1 MQKLFCLGLER
12 TPAAE
17 VIPGTAQ
24 AWHESLTASRTWS
37 EERDTP
43 RIRAAFTTLATTR
56 ETWPAPRH
64 FLDALP
70 RVEQAA
76 IGYEV
81 KPASRAEAKAAMD
94 RCRSMLADVP
104 TFTPADVKRVPTV
117 SAEEKAQAE
126 RELAEHYAKTGKVAA
141 AGPDL

>member
-24 AWHESLTASRTWS
+24 AWHEALTGGRKWDEA
-37 EERDTP
+37 RDTP
-43 RIRAAFTTLATTR
+43 RIRAAFRTLAATR
-56 ETWPAPRH
+56 DSWPAPRH

-70 RVEQAA
+70 RVEQAG

-81 KPASRAEAKAAMD
+81 KPASRAEAEAAMAKIRD
-94 RCRSMLADVP
+94 MLGDVP
-104 TFTPADVKRVPTV
+104 TFKPEAKRVPVATP
-117 SAEEKAQAE
+117 EQKREAE
-126 RELAEHYAKTGKVAA
+126 RELADMAAGKMAA
-141 AGPDL
+141 AGPDR

>member
-1 MQKLFCLGLER
+1 M
-12 TPAAE
+12 
-17 VIPGTAQ
+17 
-24 AWHESLTASRTWS
+24 ESLTTGRSWDQV
-37 EERDTP
+37 RDTA
-43 RIRAAFTTLATTR
+43 RMRAAFTTLATTR

-81 KPASRAEAKAAMD
+81 KPASRAEAEAAMD

-104 TFTPADVKRVPTV
+104 TFTPTDVKRVPAV

-126 RELAEHYAKTGKVAA
+126 RELAEHYGASGKMAA
-141 AGPDL
+141 AGPDA